1 MVCIIATTP
10 DRTHAPTHTHVYA
23 NATSSS
29 SFCSL
34 YSLVPFSGKRRE
46 VSEALRDPPPPSPA
60 DTQPPFLMNNEEEV
74 KAPSYL
80 RHEAVIACIAR
91 EEEKGAGLLRNG
103 EDDVNRGRL
112 ITEIP
117 PLPHFGKGNHIGGK
131 CSFSLLPF
139 LPYHSRLCASFLLLL
154 RWRRRPR
161 RCWRWHWRPIPSSGR
176 ARRRTRRSCPGEVGL
191 VRERV
196 SSEGL

>member
-46 VSEALRDPPPPSPA
+46 VSEALRDPPPLSPA

-131 CSFSLLPF
+131 CSFSLLPICRITHVSA
-139 LPYHSRLCASFLLLL
+139 P
-154 RWRRRPR
+154 
-161 RCWRWHWRPIPSSGR
+161 PSSSSAAGDDDRGGVGVGIGGR
-176 ARRRTRRSCPGEVGL
+176 SPHQVGRGGEL
-191 VRERV
+191 
-196 SSEGL
+196 EGAVQGRWA

>member
-23 NATSSS
+23 NATSSSS

-117 PLPHFGKGNHIGGK
+117 PLPHFGKG
-131 CSFSLLPF
+131 
-139 LPYHSRLCASFLLLL
+139 Y
-154 RWRRRPR
+154 WR
-161 RCWRWHWRPIPSSGR
+161 
-176 ARRRTRRSCPGEVGL
+176 
-191 VRERV
+191 
-196 SSEGL
+196 